1 MPQTPHSL
9 HFRIQEA
16 KPPVSPSAL
25 QMRMPAE
32 WEPHEATWLSWPKN
46 PETFPKKILGKV
58 EETYCKMIATL
69 SQNEKVKLLV
79 DNEKAEGRVRKL
91 LSSTGAN
98 DSNLLF
104 LRIPSVDVWIRDYGP
119 TFLLNK
125 KSGKKGAVDWI
136 FNAWGRKYD
145 DLMQDEDT
153 GKHII
158 GTLPQGTQA
167 FSPPIVMEGGSFDT
181 NGEGLL
187 LTTEQCLLNK
197 NRNPNLTKLQIEQC
211 LKDYLG
217 VSKVIWLKEGIAGD
231 DTDGHVDDF
240 ARFVNKNT
248 VICAQEGNK
257 SDENHLSLQKNASLL
272 RESGLEVATLPMPS
286 PLIDKQEGIR
296 LPASYANFYIA
307 NKCVLLPVFGDKK
320 DKEAADTLSSF
331 FSGRE
336 ILPIHARELVYGFGG
351 IHCVTQQE
359 PKQE

>member
-1 MPQTPHSL
+1 MGAMQQTPFQLGFSM
-9 HFRIQEA
+9 
-16 KPPVSPSAL
+16 PP
-25 QMRMPAE
+25 E
-32 WEPHEATWLSWPKN
+32 WHYHEATYLSWPKN
-46 PETFPKKILGKV
+46 PETFPKKIIGKV
-58 EETYCKMIATL
+58 EETYCKMIEAL
-69 SQNEKVKLLV
+69 SQHEQVKLLV
-79 DNEKAEGRVRKL
+79 DNEQEELRVSKL
-91 LSSTGAN
+91 LSSTGSK

-125 KSGKKGAVDWI
+125 KSGKKAAVDWI
-136 FNAWGRKYD
+136 FNAWGAKYD

-153 GKHII
+153 GKHILDSLPN
-158 GTLPQGTQA
+158 GTHE

-181 NGEGLL
+181 NGDGLL

-197 NRNPNLTKLQIEQC
+197 NRNPSMGRQQIEQY

-217 VSKVIWLKEGIAGD
+217 VSRVIWLKEGIEGD

-240 ARFVNKNT
+240 ARFVGKKT
-248 VICAQEGNK
+248 VICAQEENK
-257 SDENHLSLQKNASLL
+257 NDPNHATLEKNASLL
-272 RESGLEVATLPMPS
+272 RESGLEVAGLPMPS
-286 PLIDKQEGIR
+286 PLIDKEEGIR

-307 NKCVLLPVFGDKK
+307 NKCVLLPTFGEKK
-320 DKEAADTLSSF
+320 DNEAADILSSF

-336 ILPIHARELVYGFGG
+336 IISIPARELVFGFGG